1 MEHGEETDGCPE
13 MFRIA
18 GYRQQGFGAGAEK
31 DAVDQRLVLQRHL
44 GNGFRQR
51 EYDVEIFDGQQFEL
65 PAFDPCGA
73 RQRLALGT
81 MAVTAGV
88 IAVASVGAV
97 AAFFEVAA
105 QSGRTADLDG
115 AHHPQMIARQG
126 MRLPVVRAVLSKN
139 GGQLQ
144 SGPRH
149 GNLSAWGGGWS
160 CARAGRVGPD
170 GRAGSLLR

>member
-1 MEHGEETDGCPE
+1 M
-13 MFRIA
+13 
-18 GYRQQGFGAGAEK
+18 
-31 DAVDQRLVLQRHL
+31 
-44 GNGFRQR
+44 GNSSSF
-51 EYDVEIFDGQQFEL
+51 L
-65 PAFDPCGA
+65 LSTHAA
-73 RQRLALGT
+73 RARDWHLGT

-126 MRLPVVRAVLSKN
+126 MRLPVGRAVLSKN
-139 GGQLQ
+139 VGQLQ

-149 GNLSAWGGGWS
+149 
-160 CARAGRVGPD
+160 
-170 GRAGSLLR
+170 